1 MPTINNASPR
11 LRYELTRFALTGG
24 ARACELDFAVR
35 ATPSSG
41 AHALPGSPQRHPD
54 TGSKTRRRLLRAM
67 IALPTPV
74 GPVRRRSGAR
84 NRRRSPRAGRRALR
98 GELDSCS
105 FGFARIFSRAGPRP
119 ATPGPATPQG
129 LPTGPLTSLAGRFV
143 SSTWRT
149 VGTFFE
155 FQFERL

>member
-24 ARACELDFAVR
+24 ARACELDFAVS

-105 FGFARIFSRAGPRP
+105 FVFSERKFSRASDGLV
-119 ATPGPATPQG
+119 PGPAVPQA
-129 LPTGPLTSLAGRFV
+129 LPTRPPPAGCCTWTSCSLEFESA
-143 SSTWRT
+143 TY
-149 VGTFFE
+149 GT
-155 FQFERL
+155 L